1 MTKARALQLLERHV
15 DMFDARGELHEALD
29 ALRPKP
35 RAVKVQ
41 TTAPEACKTIIRN
54 LSRPEG
60 FGFSPPASE
69 TNRLMRA
76 EMGPEASDYNA
87 PARPV
92 DGLGYVQFGSP
103 EQKAREDAERAYNAE
118 RARWVASPDGA
129 RFEAYDRGL
138 TVYANERTAWL
149 ASPDAARFAD
159 DRARHEAR
167 RAQFAYVSPKGA
179 KTTDGTLA
187 TYVGAFVARTSN
199 DSLEEVA

>member
-1 MTKARALQLLERHV
+1 MTKDRALELL
-15 DMFDARGELHEALD
+15 AELVGDDPDYAPALD

-35 RAVKVQ
+35 RVVKVQ
-41 TTAPEACKTIIRN
+41 TTAPEACKTILRN

-76 EMGPEASDYNA
+76 ELGPEASDYGA
-87 PARPV
+87 PEAPGIRI
-92 DGLGYVQFGSP
+92 GYVQFDSP
-103 EQKAREDAERAYNAE
+103 EHKARDEAERAYNAE

-129 RFEAYDRGL
+129 RFE
-138 TVYANERTAWL
+138 
-149 ASPDAARFAD
+149 S

-187 TYVGAFVARTSN
+187 TYVRAFMGSTST
-199 DSLEEVA
+199 DSLEQVAA